1 MAPRNDDATAAQH
14 GTPTRDKSSQSDRTG
29 SKTDTPPQTPGVPTR
44 ASTEACT
51 KPSGQSAYS
60 NETNGMANRIGRFRH
75 LLTIIIISRHH
86 NA

>member
-29 SKTDTPPQTPGVPTR
+29 SKTDTPPQTPG
-44 ASTEACT
+44 
-51 KPSGQSAYS
+51 SAYS